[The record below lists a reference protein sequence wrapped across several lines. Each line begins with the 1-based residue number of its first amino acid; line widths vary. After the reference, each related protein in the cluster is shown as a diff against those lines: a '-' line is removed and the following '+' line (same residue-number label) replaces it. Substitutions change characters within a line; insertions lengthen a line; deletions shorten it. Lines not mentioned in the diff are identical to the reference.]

1 MSPQCACN
9 CWVIHRNDSGTALS
23 GFTGIVCFVCLTL
36 DKELKQS
43 VSQHSLSW
51 VCRKTCLLFESSS
64 DGFNEQA
71 SERRKWPVL
80 KIGCKRLLNNSL
92 AVQKPNF
99 ILASHGKSQGLE
111 SFSSSATLT
120 FETPAGGLYCLEV
133 FYINFDGN
141 VEKTSIFITLKLH
154 IWSFKC

>member
-1 MSPQCACN
+1 M
-9 CWVIHRNDSGTALS
+9 
-23 GFTGIVCFVCLTL
+23 
-36 DKELKQS
+36 
-43 VSQHSLSW
+43 VSTS
-51 VCRKTCLLFESSS
+51 
-64 DGFNEQA
+64 EQA
-71 SERRKWPVL
+71 EKVAMPVL

-120 FETPAGGLYCLEV
+120 FETPVGGLYCLEV

-141 VEKTSIFITLKLH
+141 VEKTSIFIILELYGPLNVKPRKYFYKVLAPH
-154 IWSFKC
+154 KVRSSSGLLNL

>member
-1 MSPQCACN
+1 M
-9 CWVIHRNDSGTALS
+9 
-23 GFTGIVCFVCLTL
+23 
-36 DKELKQS
+36 
-43 VSQHSLSW
+43 
-51 VCRKTCLLFESSS
+51 
-64 DGFNEQA
+64 
-71 SERRKWPVL
+71 

-120 FETPAGGLYCLEV
+120 FETPVGGLYCLEV

-141 VEKTSIFITLKLH
+141 VKKTSIFIILELYGPLNVKPRKYFYKVLAPH
-154 IWSFKC
+154 KVRSSSGLINL